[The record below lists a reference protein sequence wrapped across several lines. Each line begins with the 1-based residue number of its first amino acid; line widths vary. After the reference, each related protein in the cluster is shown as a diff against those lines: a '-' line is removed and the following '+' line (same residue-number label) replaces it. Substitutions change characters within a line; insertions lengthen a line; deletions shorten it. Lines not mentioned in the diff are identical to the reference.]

1 MPCAWITHR
10 DCLLHEMGEGHPEC
24 PERLDAIS
32 DHLLAQ
38 GLMSLLIP
46 YDAPPATV
54 EQLERAHTARH
65 VAEILASA
73 PESGYVHVDP
83 DTAMNPHTVQAALR
97 SAGAAVLATDLVLKG
112 EVRSAFCAVRP
123 PGHHAER
130 DAPMGF
136 CFFNNVAVGI
146 RHALDAHGLERVA
159 LVDFDV
165 HHGNGS
171 EDILASDPR
180 VLMVSTF
187 QRGLYPFQGDEPKG
201 LNMVNVGLAAGAT
214 GEQLRAAVQD
224 YWLPA
229 LEAFQPQLLY
239 ISAGFDAHQA
249 DDMAGLRWVESD
261 YAWVTAELVRAA
273 HAYCGGRVISML
285 EGGYHLHA
293 LARSVAA
300 HVRELVS
307 A

>member
-10 DCLLHEMGEGHPEC
+10 ECLLHEMGQGHPEC

-38 GLMSLLIP
+38 GIMSLLIP
-46 YDAPPATV
+46 YDAPEATL
-54 EQLERAHTARH
+54 EQLERAHTAHH
-65 VAEILASA
+65 VTEILAAS
-73 PESGYVHVDP
+73 PSQGYVHVDP
-83 DTAMNPHTVQAALR
+83 DTAMNPHTVKAALR
-97 SAGAAVLATDLVLKG
+97 SAGAAVLATDLVLRG

-123 PGHHAER
+123 PGHHATR

-146 RHALDAHGLERVA
+146 RHALAVHGLERVA
-159 LVDFDV
+159 LIDIDV

-180 VLMVSTF
+180 VLMASTF
-187 QRGLYPFQGDEPKG
+187 QRGLYPFQGEEPKG
-201 LNMVNVGLAAGAT
+201 LNMVNVGLPAGAG
-214 GEQLRAAVQD
+214 GEQLRSAVQEH
-224 YWLPA
+224 WMPA
-229 LEAFQPQLLY
+229 LDAFRPQLVY

-249 DDMAGLRWVESD
+249 DDMAGMRWVESD
-261 YAWVTAELVRAA
+261 YAWVTRELVAVANR
-273 HAYCGGRVISML
+273 HCDGRVVSML

>member
-10 DCLLHEMGEGHPEC
+10 DCLLHEMGAGHPEGR
-24 PERLDAIS
+24 ERLDAIS

-38 GLMSLLIP
+38 GLMSLMIP
-46 YDAPPATV
+46 YDAPLATV

-65 VAEILASA
+65 VTEIMAASPA
-73 PESGYVHVDP
+73 LGYVHLDP
-83 DTAMNPHTVQAALR
+83 DTSMNPHTVRAALR

-123 PGHHAER
+123 PGHHATR

-146 RHALDAHGLERVA
+146 RHALDFHGLERVA
-159 LVDFDV
+159 LVDIDV

-187 QRGLYPFQGDEPKG
+187 QRGLYPYLGEEPLG
-201 LNMVNVGLAAGAT
+201 LNMVNVGLPAGST
-214 GEQLRAAVQD
+214 GKYLRAAVRE
-224 YWLPA
+224 YWMPA
-229 LEAFQPQLLY
+229 LETFDPQLIY

-249 DDMAGLRWVESD
+249 DDMAGLRWVEGD
-261 YAWVTAELVRAA
+261 YAWVTAEIVGVA
-273 HAYCGGRVISML
+273 HRHCGGRVISIL
-285 EGGYHLHA
+285 EGGYHPHA
-293 LARSVAA
+293 LPRSVAA
-300 HVRELVS
+300 HLRELIS
-307 A
+307 S

>member
-10 DCLLHEMGEGHPEC
+10 ECLLHEMGQGHPEC

-38 GLMSLLIP
+38 GIMSLLIP
-46 YDAPPATV
+46 FDAPEATL
-54 EQLERAHTARH
+54 EQLERAHTAHH
-65 VAEILASA
+65 VMEILAAS
-73 PESGYVHVDP
+73 PGQGYVHVDP
-83 DTAMNPHTVQAALR
+83 DTAMNPHTVKAALR
-97 SAGAAVLATDLVLKG
+97 AAGAAVLATDLVLRR

-123 PGHHAER
+123 PGHHATR

-146 RHALDAHGLERVA
+146 RHALDVHGLERVA
-159 LVDFDV
+159 LIDIDV

-180 VLMVSTF
+180 VLMASTF
-187 QRGLYPFQGDEPKG
+187 QRGLYPFQGEEPKG
-201 LNMVNVGLAAGAT
+201 LNMVNVGLPAGAG
-214 GEQLRAAVQD
+214 GEQLRAAVQE
-224 YWLPA
+224 YWMPA
-229 LEAFQPQLLY
+229 LDAFHPQLIY

-249 DDMAGLRWVESD
+249 DDMAGMRWVESD
-261 YAWVTAELVRAA
+261 YAWVTRELVKVANR
-273 HAYCGGRVISML
+273 HCDGRVVSML

>member
-38 GLMSLLIP
+38 GVMGLLIP
-46 YDAPPATV
+46 YDAPTATV

-65 VAEILASA
+65 VTEILAAS
-73 PESGYVHVDP
+73 PREGYVHVDP
-83 DTAMNPHTVQAALR
+83 DTSMNPHTVKAALR
-97 SAGAAVLATDLVLKG
+97 AAGAAVLATDLVLKG

-123 PGHHAER
+123 PGHHATR

-136 CFFNNVAVGI
+136 CFFNNAAVGI
-146 RHALDAHGLERVA
+146 RHALDFHGLERVA
-159 LVDFDV
+159 LVDIDV

-180 VLMVSTF
+180 VLMCSNF
-187 QRGLYPFQGDEPKG
+187 QRGLYPFLGDEPKG
-201 LNMVNVGLAAGAT
+201 LNMVNVGLPAGAT
-214 GEQLRAAVQD
+214 GENLRAAVQE
-224 YWLPA
+224 YWMPA
-229 LEAFQPQLLY
+229 LDAFAPQLLF

-249 DDMAGLRWVESD
+249 DDMAAMRWVESD
-261 YAWVTAELVRAA
+261 YAWVTRELVRAA
-273 HAYCGGRVISML
+273 HRHCGGRVVSLL

-293 LARSVAA
+293 LSRSVAA
-300 HVRELVS
+300 HVRELIG